1 MGGIVVVEVLVVDV
15 VEVLVVLLVVL
26 VVAVLLVLVAP
37 GVDVEV
43 GAGVEGTMVA
53 VVGDGE
59 VSTPAASSL
68 LHEASAKKAVT
79 LIRIGARTSRK
90 LSVLLRARPAPA
102 PAFGGLGDVDA
113 DNFADGVGDRARN
126 KDDRYLP
133 QHRFRD

>member
-1 MGGIVVVEVLVVDV
+1 MVDV

-26 VVAVLLVLVAP
+26 VVGALLVLVVA

-53 VVGDGE
+53 VVSDGE

-68 LHEASAKKAVT
+68 LHEASARKAVT

-90 LSVLLRARPAPA
+90 LSVLLRTRPAPA
-102 PAFGGLGDVDA
+102 QAFDGLGNVDS
-113 DNFADGVGDRARN
+113 DNFADGVGDRTRN

-133 QHRFRD
+133 QHRLRD